1 MQILSPSTFNG
12 FDWFLTGML
21 AFSTIAA
28 FLRGIIKVA
37 FSLGGLLLGIVA
49 AGQYYLP
56 LARTL
61 SGTIVSLPAA
71 KVAAFLLIVVGTM
84 IVFTVLANLL
94 RSTVHAIGLGFF
106 DRLFGAGFGFVRGCL
121 LGSATMMAIVAFT
134 PDSGWIKTSQL
145 APYFLAG
152 AHAVS
157 FIVPEKFQ
165 QQVANGASELLQE
178 TPALLRPHMPAQPK
192 ID

>member
-49 AGQYYLP
+49 AGRYYQP
-56 LARTL
+56 LAQRL
-61 SGTIVSLPAA
+61 VGAIFSFPAA
-71 KVAAFLLIVVGTM
+71 KVAAFLLIVMGIM
-84 IVFTVLANLL
+84 IVFTVLANFL
-94 RSTVHAIGLGFF
+94 RSTVNAIGLGFF
-106 DRLFGAGFGFVRGCL
+106 DRLFGAGFGFMRGCL
-121 LGSATMMAIVAFT
+121 FGSAAMMAVVAFM

-165 QQVANGASELLQE
+165 QQVSTGASELLRE
-178 TPALLRPHMPAQPK
+178 TPELMRLHPPTRPK
-192 ID
+192 VY